1 MKHKFVAKRYWKEE
15 VPPMSIVDKL
25 AQRYDDVIDL
35 SLGDPDLVTDPI
47 IIDKA
52 FEDARKGHTKY
63 TDFRGDAELRQEIR
77 NYYKEEYDYE
87 VDDEEIFVTASG
99 THAMC
104 LAFCS
109 ILDPGDEVIIHAPYY
124 TYYTTQIKFA
134 GGAPVILDCYE
145 EEGFQ
150 LNVQRMET
158 LITERTKAIV
168 VNTPNN
174 PTGVCMTR
182 ETLMAVAELAKKYD
196 LLVVADDI
204 YTAYSFGEPFIPMT
218 SLPGM
223 KERTIT
229 LNSYSKDYT
238 MTGWRVGQIIAPPPV
253 IRAIN
258 SVNDAVMFTAPSISQ
273 RAAIHAIRNRKTV
286 QPPMIEEYKKRV
298 FYAADRINAMKN
310 LSVMP
315 PQGTFYLLIN
325 IKKLGMDCMRAS
337 DLILNE
343 AHVLTVPGISF
354 GACGEGYVRIACTK
368 EIEVLK
374 EAFDRMEKV
383 KALVE

>member
-1 MKHKFVAKRYWKEE
+1 MKHKFVAKKYWKEE
-15 VPPMSIVDKL
+15 IPPMSVVDQL

-35 SLGDPDLVTDPI
+35 SLGDPDLVTNRI

-52 FEDARKGHTKY
+52 YEDTLKGHTKY
-63 TDFRGDAELRQEIR
+63 TDFRGDVELRQEIR
-77 NYYKEEYDYE
+77 KFYKEDFDYD
-87 VDDEEIFVTASG
+87 VADEEIFVTASG

-124 TYYTTQIKFA
+124 TYYTTQIEFA
-134 GGAPVILDCYE
+134 GGVPVVLDCVE

-150 LNVQRMET
+150 INVEKMEQ
-158 LITERTKAIV
+158 LITERTKAIL

-174 PTGVCMTR
+174 PTGVCMTK
-182 ETLMAVAELAKKYD
+182 ETLLAVGELAKKYD
-196 LLVVADDI
+196 LLLIADDI
-204 YTAYSFGEPFIPMT
+204 YTAYSFSEPFIPMM

-223 KERTIT
+223 KERTVT

-258 SVNDAVMFTAPSISQ
+258 SVNDAVMFTAPSVSQ
-273 RAAIHAIRNRKTV
+273 RAAIHAIRNRKTI
-286 QPPMIEEYKKRV
+286 QPPMIEEYRKRV
-298 FYAADRINAMKN
+298 YYTSERISGIKN
-310 LSVMP
+310 FSALP
-315 PQGTFYLLIN
+315 PQGTFYILIN
-325 IKKLGMDCMRAS
+325 IKKLGMSCMEAS

-368 EIEVLK
+368 EIDVLK
-374 EAFDRMEKV
+374 EAFDRMERV
-383 KALVE
+383 KALME

>member
-104 LAFCS
+104 LAFCG

-134 GGAPVILDCYE
+134 GGVPVILDCYE

-286 QPPMIEEYKKRV
+286 QPPMIEEYKTRV

>member
-1 MKHKFVAKRYWKEE
+1 M
-15 VPPMSIVDKL
+15 PPMSIVDKL

-63 TDFRGDAELRQEIR
+63 TDFRGDAELRQEIC

-104 LAFCS
+104 LAFCG

-134 GGAPVILDCYE
+134 GGVPVILDCYE

-150 LNVQRMET
+150 LNVERMET

>member
-63 TDFRGDAELRQEIR
+63 TDFRGDAELRQEIC

-134 GGAPVILDCYE
+134 GGVPVILDCYE

-343 AHVLTVPGISF
+343 AHVLTVPGVSF

>member
-87 VDDEEIFVTASG
+87 IDDEEIFVTASG

-104 LAFCS
+104 LAFCG

-134 GGAPVILDCYE
+134 GGVPVILDCYE

-150 LNVQRMET
+150 LNVQRMEK

-325 IKKLGMDCMRAS
+325 IKKLGMDCMQAS

-368 EIEVLK
+368 EIDVLK

>member
-1 MKHKFVAKRYWKEE
+1 
-15 VPPMSIVDKL
+15 
-25 AQRYDDVIDL
+25 
-35 SLGDPDLVTDPI
+35 
-47 IIDKA
+47 
-52 FEDARKGHTKY
+52 
-63 TDFRGDAELRQEIR
+63 
-77 NYYKEEYDYE
+77 
-87 VDDEEIFVTASG
+87 
-99 THAMC
+99 
-104 LAFCS
+104 
-109 ILDPGDEVIIHAPYY
+109 
-124 TYYTTQIKFA
+124 
-134 GGAPVILDCYE
+134 
-145 EEGFQ
+145 
-150 LNVQRMET
+150 
-158 LITERTKAIV
+158 
-168 VNTPNN
+168 
-174 PTGVCMTR
+174 MTR

-273 RAAIHAIRNRKTV
+273 RAAIHAFRNRKTV

-368 EIEVLK
+368 EIDVLK
-374 EAFDRMEKV
+374 ETFDRMEKV

>member
-15 VPPMSIVDKL
+15 VPPMSVVDKL

-134 GGAPVILDCYE
+134 GGIPVILDCYE

-182 ETLMAVAELAKKYD
+182 ETLTAVAELAKKYD

-253 IRAIN
+253 IHAIN

>member
-63 TDFRGDAELRQEIR
+63 TDFRGDAELRQEIC

-104 LAFCS
+104 LAFCG

-134 GGAPVILDCYE
+134 GGVPVILDCYE

>member
-104 LAFCS
+104 LAFCG

-134 GGAPVILDCYE
+134 GGVPVILDCYE

-150 LNVQRMET
+150 LNVQRMEK

-325 IKKLGMDCMRAS
+325 IKKLGMDCMRVS

>member
-1 MKHKFVAKRYWKEE
+1 MKHKFVAKKYWKEE
-15 VPPMSIVDKL
+15 IPPMSVVDQL

-35 SLGDPDLVTDPI
+35 SLGDPDLVTNRI

-52 FEDARKGHTKY
+52 YEDTLKGHTKY
-63 TDFRGDAELRQEIR
+63 TDFRGDVELRQEIR
-77 NYYKEEYDYE
+77 KFYKEDFDYD
-87 VDDEEIFVTASG
+87 VADEEIFVTASG

-124 TYYTTQIKFA
+124 TYYTTQIEFA
-134 GGAPVILDCYE
+134 GGVPVVLDCVE

-150 LNVQRMET
+150 INVEKMEQ
-158 LITERTKAIV
+158 LITERTKAIL

-174 PTGVCMTR
+174 PTGVCMTK
-182 ETLMAVAELAKKYD
+182 ETLLAVGELAKKYD
-196 LLVVADDI
+196 LLVIADDI
-204 YTAYSFGEPFIPMT
+204 YTAYSFSEPFIPMM

-223 KERTIT
+223 KERTVT

-258 SVNDAVMFTAPSISQ
+258 SVNDAIMFTAPSVSQ
-273 RAAIHAIRNRKTV
+273 RAAIHAIRNRKTI

-298 FYAADRINAMKN
+298 YYASERISGIKN
-310 LSVMP
+310 FSALP
-315 PQGTFYLLIN
+315 PQGTFYILIN
-325 IKKLGMDCMRAS
+325 IKKLGMSCMEAS

-354 GACGEGYVRIACTK
+354 GTCGEGYVRIACTK
-368 EIEVLK
+368 EIDVLK
-374 EAFDRMEKV
+374 EAFDRMERV
-383 KALVE
+383 KALME

>member
-104 LAFCS
+104 LAFCG

-134 GGAPVILDCYE
+134 GGVPVILDCYE

-315 PQGTFYLLIN
+315 PQGTSYLLIN

>member
-1 MKHKFVAKRYWKEE
+1 MKHKFVAKKYWKEE
-15 VPPMSIVDKL
+15 IPPMSIVDQL

-35 SLGDPDLVTDPI
+35 SLGDPDLVTNRI

-52 FEDARKGHTKY
+52 YEDTLKGHTKY
-63 TDFRGDAELRQEIR
+63 TDFRGDVELRQEIQTF
-77 NYYKEEYDYE
+77 YKEDFGYD
-87 VDDEEIFVTASG
+87 VADEEIFVTASG

-124 TYYTTQIKFA
+124 TYYTTQIEFA
-134 GGAPVILDCYE
+134 GGVPVVLDCVE

-150 LNVQRMET
+150 INVEKMEQ
-158 LITERTKAIV
+158 LITERTKAIL

-174 PTGVCMTR
+174 PTGVCMTK
-182 ETLMAVAELAKKYD
+182 ETLLAVGELAKKYD
-196 LLVVADDI
+196 LLVIADDI
-204 YTAYSFGEPFIPMT
+204 YTAYSFSEPFIPMM

-223 KERTIT
+223 KERTVT

-253 IRAIN
+253 IRTIN
-258 SVNDAVMFTAPSISQ
+258 SVNDAIMFTAPSVSQ
-273 RAAIHAIRNRKTV
+273 RAAIHAIRNRKTI

-298 FYAADRINAMKN
+298 YYASERISRIKN
-310 LSVMP
+310 FSALP
-315 PQGTFYLLIN
+315 PQGTFYILIN
-325 IKKLGMDCMRAS
+325 IKKLGISCMEAS

-368 EIEVLK
+368 EIGVLK
-374 EAFDRMEKV
+374 EAFDRMEQV
-383 KALVE
+383 KALME